1 MRTNINRIIYFVIV
15 AAVLIIIPYTFL
27 SLYLNSFVETFRNTF
42 QKNVEFLSNS
52 ISFRSFQW
60 DEMYDAV
67 TNDDKEFLEEQFKD
81 IIKNYPF
88 TEKVHIE
95 NKKPEFDS
103 LYKIS
108 SDQTKIYVEFKIYDS
123 FGEKNIQDK
132 VAIAVFS
139 AQKIVDYMG
148 VKNLEINKFGK
159 PFVYNLRYYIKPS
172 IADISIALSVFSIV
186 LLLLISVVF
195 IAERNYRKAEETHKK
210 ALQAISELS
219 QSLLKGVLEPTY
231 QLLLDY
237 AVKIIPGAQAGSVLT
252 KENDFFVFSAV
263 VGYDFETLS
272 KVKFKP
278 EELAQGYTRELK
290 IIKRIGS
297 FDKQNLPDEK
307 IEQLRDSGKTEE
319 IKSTLAIPIVINNEI
334 VAFLNLDNFESEN
347 AFGQLSVEIGK
358 AFANQLGLIFEKIRL
373 EKELLEKK
381 EALEYLALH
390 DPLTGL
396 PNRRF
401 LEIELERMLTLAQRE
416 NKYVCLLYLDLK
428 KFKPVN
434 DKYGHDAGDYVLK
447 VLAERFRNVVR
458 KSDFVSRVGG
468 DEFIFLL
475 YDCKDYINF
484 LERILGEIEKDV
496 FYSYSKI
503 NISGNFGIA
512 IYPDDAKSPDDL
524 IMKADMAMY
533 YAKTNDL
540 KFYLARNIEIKPQDS
555 KENNNNKF

>member
-1 MRTNINRIIYFVIV
+1 MRKNINKIIYFTIITT
-15 AAVLIIIPYTFL
+15 VLIIVPYTFL
-27 SLYLNSFVETFRNTF
+27 NLYLNSFVETFKSTF
-42 QKNVEFLSNS
+42 QRNVELFSNS
-52 ISFRSFQW
+52 ISLSFFQW

-67 TNDDKEFLEEQFKD
+67 INDDKKFLVEQFEG
-81 IIKNYPF
+81 ITKNYPF
-88 TEKVHIE
+88 TEEVHIE

-186 LLLLISVVF
+186 LLLLISVVL
-195 IAERNYRKAEETHKK
+195 IAERNYRKVEETHKK

-272 KVKFKP
+272 KIKLKP

-358 AFANQLGLIFEKIRL
+358 TFANQLGLIFEKIW
-373 EKELLEKK
+373 
-381 EALEYLALH
+381 
-390 DPLTGL
+390 
-396 PNRRF
+396 
-401 LEIELERMLTLAQRE
+401 
-416 NKYVCLLYLDLK
+416 
-428 KFKPVN
+428 
-434 DKYGHDAGDYVLK
+434 
-447 VLAERFRNVVR
+447 
-458 KSDFVSRVGG
+458 
-468 DEFIFLL
+468 
-475 YDCKDYINF
+475 
-484 LERILGEIEKDV
+484 
-496 FYSYSKI
+496 
-503 NISGNFGIA
+503 NI
-512 IYPDDAKSPDDL
+512 
-524 IMKADMAMY
+524 
-533 YAKTNDL
+533 
-540 KFYLARNIEIKPQDS
+540 
-555 KENNNNKF
+555 